1 MHAISRRLLLSSIIA
16 LTAAVTVPARA
27 GETATK
33 DEAVAMVKKSIAYYK
48 ANGKDK
54 TIADVNAKGA
64 QFVDRDLYVYIAS
77 LDGVAVAH
85 AVNPKIVGKNMAQ
98 LKDANGFAF
107 VEELIKQ
114 AKAGKS
120 GWVDYKWPNPVTKA
134 VDDKTTY
141 FEAFD
146 GYVFCAGV
154 YR

>member
-1 MHAISRRLLLSSIIA
+1 MHAISRRLILSSIIA
-16 LTAAVTVPARA
+16 VTAAVAMPAYA
-27 GETATK
+27 GDIATK
-33 DEAVAMVKKSIAYYK
+33 DEAVAMVKKTIAYYK

-98 LKDANGFAF
+98 LKDATGFAF

-114 AKAGKS
+114 SRAGKS
-120 GWVDYKWPNPVTKA
+120 GWVDYKWPNPVTK
-134 VDDKTTY
+134 VIDDKTTY
-141 FEAFD
+141 YESFD
-146 GYVFCAGV
+146 GHVFCAGV